1 MKVKSSI
8 ADKILQGFCLALLV
22 GMTFYLLA
30 GWSTFSDKLPMH
42 FGASGQIDRWGG
54 KGILIFMLVVQWGLY
69 LLCTGVEQVP
79 QVWNTG
85 VKVTAANRERVYSRA
100 LRAGNLE
107 ADHTDYFFFF
117 ICIYYSCQ
125 AVTGGGRCR

>member
-42 FGASGQIDRWGG
+42 FGASGRLTDGAGKEFSFLCWWCSGG
-54 KGILIFMLVVQWGLY
+54 
-69 LLCTGVEQVP
+69 
-79 QVWNTG
+79 
-85 VKVTAANRERVYSRA
+85 
-100 LRAGNLE
+100 
-107 ADHTDYFFFF
+107 F
-117 ICIYYSCQ
+117 ICFVQ
-125 AVTGGGRCR
+125 E